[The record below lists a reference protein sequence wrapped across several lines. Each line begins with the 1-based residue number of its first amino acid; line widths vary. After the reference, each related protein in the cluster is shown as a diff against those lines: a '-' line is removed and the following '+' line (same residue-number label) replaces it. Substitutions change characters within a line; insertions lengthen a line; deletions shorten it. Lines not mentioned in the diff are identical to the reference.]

1 MKLEGEIGQVPN
13 FRQQITFPRNSD
25 AYNFFHIVMHINCN
39 AYKFLNIFLY
49 RNYLNL
55 VLKNKI
61 VKLFGI

>member
-1 MKLEGEIGQVPN
+1 MKLEGENGQVPN
-13 FRQQITFPRNSD
+13 FLQQTIFPRNSD

-39 AYKFLNIFLY
+39 AYKFFHIFLS

-55 VLKNKI
+55 VLKNQI